1 MNIRIESI
9 QPNDILQIV
18 PLLRKINHKTP
29 QDLLESRLIEMAN
42 LPHYECVGMYL
53 DKELIGISGLWYSTR
68 HYIGKTVEPDHVV
81 INEEYR
87 NKGLG
92 KKFFKWIHEYT
103 QSKGCEAIELNTY
116 VENRKSHKFYY
127 NEGYEI
133 FGFHMLKVLREDKK
147 FY

>member
-1 MNIRIESI
+1 MNIHIESI
-9 QPNDILQIV
+9 QPTDILQVI
-18 PLLRKINHKTP
+18 PLIRKINHKTP
-29 QDLLESRLIEMAN
+29 LDLLESRMKEMIE
-42 LPHYECVGMYL
+42 LPHYECIGMYL
-53 DKELIGISGLWYSTR
+53 DGKLIGISGLWYSTR

-81 INEEYR
+81 IDENYR
-87 NKGLG
+87 NQGLG
-92 KKFFKWIHEYT
+92 KKFFDWIHDYT

-133 FGFHMLKVLREDKK
+133 FGFHMLKVMREDKK

>member
-1 MNIRIESI
+1 MNIHIESI
-9 QPNDILQIV
+9 KPTDILQII
-18 PLLRKINHKTP
+18 PLLQKINTKTP
-29 QDLLESRLIEMAN
+29 LDLLKERLIEMAN
-42 LPHYECVGMYL
+42 LPHYECIGLYL
-53 DKELIGISGLWYSTR
+53 DGELIGISGLWYSTR

-81 INEEYR
+81 IHEDYR
-87 NKGLG
+87 GKNLG

-116 VENRKSHKFYY
+116 VENGKSHKFYY

-133 FGFHMLKVLREDKK
+133 FGFHMLKVMREDKK